1 MPAHRLLNHAR
12 TTAAAF
18 ALAGAFVILPATLA
32 PALANASS
40 NTSGNGA
47 PSNGFTFGNG
57 PARNGYTFGN
67 GPLSNGFSSVGPSGA
82 GNIEPLGP
90 NVPDNQPNYSSHC
103 DLHPAPHTAYAV
115 RC

>member
-1 MPAHRLLNHAR
+1 MKKYPLIAQRLRNGAR

-18 ALAGAFVILPATLA
+18 ALVGAFVIVPATLA

-40 NTSGNGA
+40 NTVGNGP
-47 PSNGFTFGNG
+47 PSNGATFGNG
-57 PARNGYTFGN
+57 PATNGTTFGN
-67 GPLSNGFSSVGPSGA
+67 GPASNGTTF
-82 GNIEPLGP
+82 GNANIQA
-90 NVPDNQPNYSSHC
+90 PDNQPNYSSHC